1 MTDYHF
7 DRIARI
13 LSSAGSRR
21 QTLAALAA
29 LALTRPASAS
39 AASQIETA
47 ACGEAG
53 AVCTQVKGC
62 CSGLVCAT
70 SYTNPAYG
78 VCVTGEGD
86 MLAVSDDIVVP
97 GAEGI
102 TDELTQEVTDASA
115 GATDA
120 ESALDARATEMQS
133 RQDARRT
140 RIQTHRAK
148 ARSRKDSNRL
158 SSGTNDFTDYTDYL
172 DRLNRAP
179 RLEFEW
185 FGNIDATDQPETL
198 RVYNKDSDDVVLSF
212 IQSIGPP
219 DAFFKPDVDIVI
231 SAGTTYR
238 LKSGTNE
245 GLGSTTGEMITVW
258 AHEDVCPGG
267 KGVILTVAQSGST
280 KTHDIPV
287 PCQVPDSPVDANV
300 AASQSGKKTRN
311 TRRDQKRS
319 KRGKGR

>member
-29 LALTRPASAS
+29 LALTRPTSAS

-70 SYTNPAYG
+70 STINTTYG
-78 VCVTGEGD
+78 VCVTGEGE
-86 MLAVSDDIVVP
+86 MLPVSDDIVVP

-102 TDELTQEVTDASA
+102 TDELAQEVTDASA

-148 ARSRKDSNRL
+148 VRSRKDSNPL
-158 SSGTNDFTDYTDYL
+158 SSGTNDYTDYL

-179 RLEFEW
+179 RLDLKW
-185 FGNIDATDQPETL
+185 FHNADGTGESEIL
-198 RVYNKDSDDVVLSF
+198 RVSNLGSVSVEVLRIASLQTRDALPLT
-212 IQSIGPP
+212 ITIPPEPGTWDLLSNSTEP
-219 DAFFKPDVDIVI
+219 DADGVTSWTRNDICPAAEVDD
-231 SAGTTYR
+231 G
-238 LKSGTNE
+238 
-245 GLGSTTGEMITVW
+245 
-258 AHEDVCPGG
+258 D
-267 KGVILTVAQSGST
+267 GVYLTVRQLGATRSHQLEVRCRPEALETS
-280 KTHDIPV
+280 
-287 PCQVPDSPVDANV
+287 AV
-300 AASQSGKKTRN
+300 AAKSQHGKKTGKEH
-311 TRRDQKRS
+311 RDRKPS

>member
-1 MTDYHF
+1 MTDYQF
-7 DRIARI
+7 DRLARI

-53 AVCTQVKGC
+53 AVCTQIKGC

-70 SYTNPAYG
+70 STINTTYG
-78 VCVTGEGD
+78 VCVTGEGE
-86 MLAVSDDIVVP
+86 MLPVSDDIVVP

-102 TDELTQEVTDASA
+102 TDVLAQEVTDASA

-148 ARSRKDSNRL
+148 VRSRKDSNRL
-158 SSGTNDFTDYTDYL
+158 SSGTNDYTDYL

-179 RLEFEW
+179 RLDLKW
-185 FGNIDATDQPETL
+185 FHNAAGTGESEIL
-198 RVYNKDSDDVVLSF
+198 RVSNLGSVSVEVLRIASLQTRDALPL
-212 IQSIGPP
+212 IITIPPEPGTWDLLSNSTEP
-219 DAFFKPDVDIVI
+219 DADGVTSWTRNDICPAAEVDD
-231 SAGTTYR
+231 G
-238 LKSGTNE
+238 
-245 GLGSTTGEMITVW
+245 
-258 AHEDVCPGG
+258 D
-267 KGVILTVAQSGST
+267 GVYLTVRQLGATRSHQLEVRCRPEALETS
-280 KTHDIPV
+280 
-287 PCQVPDSPVDANV
+287 AV
-300 AASQSGKKTRN
+300 AAKSQHGKKTGKEH
-311 TRRDQKRS
+311 RDRKPS

>member
-29 LALTRPASAS
+29 LALTRPISAS

-70 SYTNPAYG
+70 STINTTYG
-78 VCVTGEGD
+78 VCVTGEGE
-86 MLAVSDDIVVP
+86 MLPVSDDIVVP

-102 TDELTQEVTDASA
+102 TDELAQEVTDASA

-148 ARSRKDSNRL
+148 VRSRKDSNPL
-158 SSGTNDFTDYTDYL
+158 SSGTNDYTDYL

-179 RLEFEW
+179 RLDLKW
-185 FGNIDATDQPETL
+185 FHNADGTGESEIL
-198 RVYNKDSDDVVLSF
+198 RVSNLGSVSVEVLRIASLQTRDALPLT
-212 IQSIGPP
+212 ITIPPEPGTWDLLSNSTEP
-219 DAFFKPDVDIVI
+219 DADGVTSWTRNDICPAAEVDD
-231 SAGTTYR
+231 G
-238 LKSGTNE
+238 
-245 GLGSTTGEMITVW
+245 
-258 AHEDVCPGG
+258 D
-267 KGVILTVAQSGST
+267 GVYLTVRQLGATRSHQLEVRCRPEALETS
-280 KTHDIPV
+280 
-287 PCQVPDSPVDANV
+287 AV
-300 AASQSGKKTRN
+300 AAKSQHGKKTGKEH
-311 TRRDQKRS
+311 RDRKPS

>member
-29 LALTRPASAS
+29 LALTRPTSAS

-102 TDELTQEVTDASA
+102 TDELAQEVTDASA

-158 SSGTNDFTDYTDYL
+158 SSGTNDYTDYTDYL

-179 RLEFEW
+179 RLDLKW
-185 FGNIDATDQPETL
+185 FHNADGTGESEIL
-198 RVYNKDSDDVVLSF
+198 RVSNLGSVSVEVLRIASLQTRDALPLT
-212 IQSIGPP
+212 ITIPPEPGTWDLLSNSTEP
-219 DAFFKPDVDIVI
+219 DADGVTSWTRNDI
-231 SAGTTYR
+231 
-238 LKSGTNE
+238 
-245 GLGSTTGEMITVW
+245 
-258 AHEDVCPGG
+258 CPAAEADDGD
-267 KGVILTVAQSGST
+267 GVYLTVRQLGATRSHQLEVRCRPEALETS
-280 KTHDIPV
+280 
-287 PCQVPDSPVDANV
+287 AV
-300 AASQSGKKTRN
+300 AAKSQHGKKTGKEH
-311 TRRDQKRS
+311 RDRKPS

>member
-1 MTDYHF
+1 MTDHHF

-21 QTLAALAA
+21 QTLAALAV
-29 LALTRPASAS
+29 LALTRPTSAS

-70 SYTNPAYG
+70 STINTTYG
-78 VCVTGEGD
+78 VCVTGEGE
-86 MLAVSDDIVVP
+86 MLPVSDDIVVP

-102 TDELTQEVTDASA
+102 TDELAQEVTDASA

-148 ARSRKDSNRL
+148 VRSRKDSNRL
-158 SSGTNDFTDYTDYL
+158 SSGTNDYTDYL

-179 RLEFEW
+179 RLDLKW
-185 FGNIDATDQPETL
+185 FHNADGTGESEIL
-198 RVYNKDSDDVVLSF
+198 RVSNLGSVSVEVLRIASLQTRDALPLT
-212 IQSIGPP
+212 ITIPPEPGTWDLLSNSTEP
-219 DAFFKPDVDIVI
+219 DADGVTSWTRNDICPAAEVDD
-231 SAGTTYR
+231 G
-238 LKSGTNE
+238 
-245 GLGSTTGEMITVW
+245 
-258 AHEDVCPGG
+258 D
-267 KGVILTVAQSGST
+267 GVYLTVRQLGATRSHQLEVRCRPEALETS
-280 KTHDIPV
+280 
-287 PCQVPDSPVDANV
+287 AV
-300 AASQSGKKTRN
+300 AAKSQHGKKTGKEH
-311 TRRDQKRS
+311 RDRKPS

>member
-29 LALTRPASAS
+29 LALTRPTSAS

-70 SYTNPAYG
+70 STINTTYG
-78 VCVTGEGD
+78 VCVTGEGE
-86 MLAVSDDIVVP
+86 MLPVSDDIVVP

-102 TDELTQEVTDASA
+102 TDELAQEVTDASA

-148 ARSRKDSNRL
+148 VRSRKNSNPL
-158 SSGTNDFTDYTDYL
+158 SSGTNDYTDYL

-179 RLEFEW
+179 RLDLKW
-185 FGNIDATDQPETL
+185 FHNADGTGESEIL
-198 RVYNKDSDDVVLSF
+198 RVSNLGSVSVEVLRIASLQTRDALPLT
-212 IQSIGPP
+212 ITIPPEPGTWDLLSNSTEP
-219 DAFFKPDVDIVI
+219 DADGVTSWTRNDI
-231 SAGTTYR
+231 
-238 LKSGTNE
+238 
-245 GLGSTTGEMITVW
+245 
-258 AHEDVCPGG
+258 CPAAEADDGD
-267 KGVILTVAQSGST
+267 GVYLTVRQLGATRSHQLEVRCRPEALQTS
-280 KTHDIPV
+280 
-287 PCQVPDSPVDANV
+287 AV
-300 AASQSGKKTRN
+300 AAKSQHGKKTGKEH
-311 TRRDQKRS
+311 RDRKPS